1 MLRPILPCLL
11 IGMVCATLAAE
22 APGSPGAGKPEDGVL
37 DEARQ
42 EVHEAVESL
51 AREVDSWFGDLPFEA
66 GGRVAGRISLRATWR
81 QDEGSDALV
90 RFSLRVRLPNLERFG
105 SYLFF
110 DRDNER
116 ETVSDRPETFTRS
129 QRLLTETRDEQSFFA
144 GLGRTFA
151 DVISVRAGFRGG
163 LKPYAQA
170 RLQKLWD
177 IGDRSQLE
185 FRETLFWTVD
195 DGYGSTTSV
204 KFAHLLRPSLALRW
218 ESAATWAQ
226 KNEGML
232 WGSSVGLY
240 RDYGALRQ
248 MSVEALLDGQTGIGV
263 GVNQYGLRVR
273 WEQPVYRDWLL
284 LELLAG
290 RFWPKP
296 SVAEERGSAWAAGAG
311 LQMRF

>member
-1 MLRPILPCLL
+1 MLRPILLCLL
-11 IGMVCATLAAE
+11 IGIAWAARAADPPE
-22 APGSPGAGKPEDGVL
+22 PPAGEPEDGML
-37 DEARQ
+37 DEARK
-42 EVHEAVESL
+42 EVHDAVELL
-51 AREVDSWFGDLPFEA
+51 AREVDSWFGDIPFES
-66 GGRVAGRISLRATWR
+66 GGRVAGRIALRGTWR
-81 QDEGSDALV
+81 QDEGSDALL
-90 RFSLRVRLPNLERFG
+90 RFGVRVRLPNLEHVG
-105 SYLFF
+105 GYLFLG
-110 DRDNER
+110 RANEA

-129 QRLLTETRDEQSFFA
+129 QQLLTETTEEQSFFA
-144 GLGRTFA
+144 GLGA
-151 DVISVRAGFRGG
+151 SLGKLIALRAGFRGG

-177 IGDRSQLE
+177 IGDLTQFE
-185 FRETLFWTVD
+185 FRETLFWTVN

-204 KFAHLLRPSLALRW
+204 KFARLLRPSLALRW

-240 RDYGALRQ
+240 RDYGPLRQ
-248 MSVEALLDGQTGIGV
+248 LSVEGLFDGQTGIGV
-263 GVNQYGLRVR
+263 GVTQYGVRVR
-273 WEQPVYRDWLL
+273 WEQPVYRDWVL

-296 SVAEERGSAWAAGAG
+296 SAAEERYSAWGAGVG